1 MRTVDSREERIFLN
15 AIDLESDAERTVF
28 LEKECADSPSLRRR
42 IEDLLAL
49 HNSHDFILDDTHGY
63 QETQQPVLVE
73 DSGTVGNYRL
83 VKKLG
88 SGGMGDVYLAEQTY
102 PVQRRVALKIV
113 RFGNESRNVI
123 RRFEAERQ
131 TLALMEHPCITKV
144 FDAGMSPH
152 GRPFFAMELVNG
164 ESITDFCNQQRLQ
177 IQERLAIFSQVCHAV
192 QHAHEKGVIHRDLK
206 PSNVLVTE
214 RDGQP
219 LPKIIDFGIAKAT
232 TAAAN
237 HGGKIT
243 KNTVLIGTPEYM
255 SPEQANG
262 QRDVDTRT
270 DVYSL
275 GAILFELCCG
285 ETPFHQ
291 DIDQQNLLEL
301 RNLIQSTHPALPSE
315 RIAQSPDREQICRER
330 RTGIRTLQ
338 RTVHGELDWIV
349 MKCLSKDRQQR
360 YSSPLELADDIN
372 RFLKGEMIEAA
383 SPTWSYR
390 FAKFARRR
398 RTVLL
403 AAACVLLLMVLSSFI
418 SIRFAISA
426 QKAADRAIHAEAKAH
441 DELRKA
447 QRIRGMIE
455 LERHRNRFL
464 ESSNNQKFRAQLEA
478 TAIARAIAKYNRLIL
493 DNAALAK
500 PGISA
505 WSRNQLGELGTML
518 PPPRVDGPLE
528 PAQTLKADLHLME
541 LVLHEKK
548 EMLGESDLSVADT
561 LDDLGGHLLNLGDI
575 DASIKYS
582 RQSLIIRSKIAPE
595 SDERIRTMIRLAKG
609 LRLKKRIAEAQSH
622 LEAARR
628 RLGGKTASNLHAMV
642 DAELAAL

>member
-1 MRTVDSREERIFLN
+1 MRTVDSREERIFLK
-15 AIDLESDAERTVF
+15 AIDLNSDAERSNYLATA
-28 LEKECADSPSLRRR
+28 CQDSPSLRRR
-42 IEDLLAL
+42 VEDLLAL

-63 QETQQPVLVE
+63 DQSREPEIVE

-164 ESITDFCNQQRLQ
+164 ESITDFCNQKRLQ
-177 IQERLAIFSQVCHAV
+177 IHERLAIFSQVCHAV
-192 QHAHEKGVIHRDLK
+192 QHAHQKGVIHRDLK

-232 TAAAN
+232 TSAAN
-237 HGGKIT
+237 PEGKIT

-262 QRDVDTRT
+262 QKDVDTRT

-291 DIDQQNLLEL
+291 EIEQQNILEL
-301 RNLIQSTHPALPSE
+301 RNLIQSTHPSLPSE
-315 RIAQSPDREQICRER
+315 RIAQSPVRDQICYER

-349 MKCLSKDRQQR
+349 MKCLSKDRQER
-360 YSSPLELADDIN
+360 YSSPLELADDID
-372 RFLKGEMIEAA
+372 RFLSGEMIEAA
-383 SPTWSYR
+383 SPTIAYR
-390 FAKFARRR
+390 FAKFARKR

-403 AAACVLLLMVLSSFI
+403 AATGVLLLMMLSSFV

-426 QKAADRAIHAEAKAH
+426 QKAADRALHAEAKAQS
-441 DELRKA
+441 ELRKA
-447 QRIRGMIE
+447 QQINAMVEIE
-455 LERHRNRFL
+455 RTRNRFL
-464 ESSNNQKFRAQLEA
+464 EATNKEELRTQLEA
-478 TAIARAIAKYNRLIL
+478 TAIARAIARYNRLVL
-493 DNAALAK
+493 ENASLSQ

-505 WSRNQLGELGTML
+505 WSRNQLGELGKML
-518 PPPRVDGPLE
+518 PKPNGGGLKD

-548 EMLGESDLSVADT
+548 QLLGDSDLSVADT

-575 DASIKYS
+575 EASINYS
-582 RQSLIIRSKIAPE
+582 RQSLMIRTKNAPE

-609 LRLKKRIAEAQSH
+609 LRLSNRMAESQSY

-628 RLGGKTASNLHAMV
+628 RLAGKTASNLHAMV
-642 DAELAAL
+642 DAELTEL